1 MLRFAASLLA
11 LFLACS
17 ALAAD
22 LPKRKSGL
30 WEMKMITADMPA
42 LSSQMCV
49 DQKTDDLLASEHQ
62 EKMSCTKNDV
72 RRDGGKVVVDS
83 VCKIEGI
90 TATTHSVIFGNFDSA
105 YRVESKS
112 TYNPP
117 LAGLKEGNVVIDAK
131 WLGPCKTGQKPGDVV
146 TPGAGGFNLEEL
158 MKKAPK

>member
-30 WEMKMITADMPA
+30 WEMKMTTAQIPG
-42 LSSQMCV
+42 LVSQMCV
-49 DQKTDDLLASEHQ
+49 DQNTDDLLAGEHE
-62 EKMSCTKNDV
+62 EKMACTKNDM
-72 RRDGGKVVVDS
+72 RREGAEIVVDS
-83 VCKIEGI
+83 VCKIEGG
-90 TATTHSVIFGNFDSA
+90 TATTRTVISGNFDSA

-117 LAGLKEGNVVIDAK
+117 IAGLKEGSVVIDAK
-131 WLGPCKTGQKPGDVV
+131 WLGPCKTGQKPGDMV
-146 TPGAGGFNLEEL
+146 TPGAGGLNLEEL